1 MSRKK
6 FCPFT
11 SDGVDYIDYKDLA
24 CLKKYIM
31 ENGRLVPSRITGTNA
46 RMQRRLALA
55 VKRAR
60 FIGLL
65 PFCDLH

>member
-11 SDGVDYIDYKDLA
+11 SDGIEDIDYKDLE

-31 ENGRLVPSRITGTNA
+31 ENGRIVPRRITGTKA
-46 RMQRRLALA
+46 RFQRRLALA
-55 VKRAR
+55 IKRAR
-60 FIGLL
+60 LLGLL